1 MKLNELVNF
10 YKTASDD
17 TLKEHIEQNNDTGFL
32 AEDVVKV
39 IRTAQDPTAWSEPM
53 SGDQLMEMVRR
64 IAKDAENARR

>member
-10 YKTASDD
+10 YKIASDE

-39 IRTAQDPTAWSEPM
+39 IRTSQDPNAWSEPM
-53 SGDQLMEMVRR
+53 TGDQLMEMVRR

>member
-39 IRTAQDPTAWSEPM
+39 IRTAQDPTAWSESM